1 MGFCVAYMQ
10 QVEHKSFRG
19 YFALSRPRSEGL
31 DPPSP
36 LFWGVVLCLR
46 SIIHGISNSFGPSF
60 VGLVC
65 SKQVTGPY
73 GPEKIVGVFS
83 FEIVVVY
90 LHGSCFAWQC
100 NEFGLT
106 RPVLREDHGW

>member
-1 MGFCVAYMQ
+1 MSAVDVMQ
-10 QVEHKSFRG
+10 CSIFRG
-19 YFALSRPRSEGL
+19 YFAALQHKSESL

-65 SKQVTGPY
+65 GKQVTGSYP
-73 GPEKIVGVFS
+73 PEKIVGVFS
-83 FEIVVVY
+83 FGIVVD
-90 LHGSCFAWQC
+90 C
-100 NEFGLT
+100 
-106 RPVLREDHGW
+106 P